1 MAINQAS
8 FFLFAPR
15 YSPTVELDHESKTV
29 DGSPTKIID
38 SELSQPDADPVVAGE
53 IKPWFERQGFVQSE
67 SWGDVVVLAA
77 GFTQTFLGK
86 QENITLTIPLDPD
99 EEIDCLYIR
108 FLLTN
113 DAPMPVSSWESLII
127 RLEAEFKFKLMTPDI
142 DLTNCV
148 DFRTM
153 LELNDNYRMFTKT
166 NN

>member
-1 MAINQAS
+1 M
-8 FFLFAPR
+8 
-15 YSPTVELDHESKTV
+15 
-29 DGSPTKIID
+29 
-38 SELSQPDADPVVAGE
+38 
-53 IKPWFERQGFVQSE
+53 
-67 SWGDVVVLAA
+67 VVLAA

-86 QENITLTIPLDPD
+86 QENITLTISLDPD